1 MASLTV
7 RLSDFDAN
15 LLDELARE
23 TGESKT
29 ALVISGLRSLAGM
42 IREDDRTTRLSAQEF
57 DDFLDQLEKGEKDPQ
72 ILAARER
79 LMNLKPVWED

>member
-7 RLSDFDAN
+7 RLSDFDAR
-15 LLDELARE
+15 LLEELAKE
-23 TGESKT
+23 TGESKA
-29 ALVISGLRSLAGM
+29 ALVARGLRVLSGM

-57 DDFLDQLEKGEKDPQ
+57 DDFLAQLEKGEKDSR

-79 LMNLKPVWED
+79 LMRFKPVWEE